1 MGQKLKLIVNP
12 AAGRGD
18 VGKRM
23 PIMRELLTSHGL
35 DFTEE
40 WSRTPG
46 EAISLARQAAE
57 DGYPIVVAVGGD
69 GTVQEVANGLLT
81 ADKDS
86 VVMGIL
92 PIGSGSDFAY
102 SVGILPD
109 MAQACRILRDGAIQA
124 IDGDHIV
131 EEGFSTG
138 VIRAVDVGQIVGERY
153 FTNGVGIGFDAQVA
167 IESRKITQLRGFLIY
182 LLAVFR
188 TLRDYELP
196 KVTLDLDGKKWE
208 QTITLATVANGRRH
222 GGGFLITPGAKVNDG
237 LFEICIGRGLN
248 RLGILQLLPQVI
260 KGTHIDK
267 EPVTMARARRV
278 VIESED
284 PLPVHADGEIVATA
298 AHRLE
303 MELQAGRLQVI
314 VGPEGSGL

>member
-23 PIMRELLTSHGL
+23 PVMRQLLAGHGL
-35 DFTEE
+35 DFAEDWT
-40 WSRTPG
+40 RTPG
-46 EAISLARQAAE
+46 EAIVLARQAAE
-57 DGYPIVVAVGGD
+57 EGYPVVVAVGGD

-81 ADKDS
+81 AGKDS

-102 SVGILPD
+102 SVGILTD
-109 MAQACRILRDGAIQA
+109 MAQACRILKEGVIRAEDVGR
-124 IDGDHIV
+124 IV
-131 EEGFSTG
+131 GEGYSTG
-138 VIRAVDVGQIVGERY
+138 AIRAVDVGQIVGERY

-167 IESRKITQLRGFLIY
+167 IESRRIKRLRGFFIY

-188 TLRDYELP
+188 TLRDYKLP
-196 KVTLDLDGKKWE
+196 KVILDLDGKKWE

-284 PLPVHADGEIVATA
+284 PLPVHADGEIVATD

-303 MELQAGRLQVI
+303 MEVHPGRLQVI

>member
-1 MGQKLKLIVNP
+1 MTSEKLKLIVNP

-23 PIMRELLTSHGL
+23 PVMRDLLAGQGM
-35 DFTEE
+35 DFAEE
-40 WSRTPG
+40 WTKAPG
-46 EAISLARQAAE
+46 EAVMLARKAADE
-57 DGYPIVVAVGGD
+57 GYPIVVAVGGD

-81 ADKDS
+81 AAKNS
-86 VVMGIL
+86 TVMGIL

-102 SVGILPD
+102 SLGIYPD
-109 MAQACRILRDGAIQA
+109 MAQACRILL
-124 IDGDHIV
+124 
-131 EEGFSTG
+131 EGKTK
-138 VIRAVDVGQIVGERY
+138 AVDVGHLAGDRY

-167 IESRKITQLRGFLIY
+167 IESRKIKRLRGFAIY

-188 TLRDYELP
+188 TLRDYKLP
-196 KVTLDLDGKKWE
+196 KVTLDLDGRKWE

-278 VIESED
+278 VIESRD
-284 PLPVHADGEIVATA
+284 PLPVHADGEIVATS

-303 MELQAGRLQVI
+303 MEILPGRLQVI
-314 VGPEGSGL
+314 VGSEGSGL